1 MAVKTI
7 ECVYFKPSGKWY
19 AEGTVV
25 VKDTDAELIAAAGTG
40 LIYPRDYGRALCKS
54 KRLPGLASGT
64 WSGPFAIKIDGGY
77 QELCQSE
84 KGNDSTNSHYHVRGY
99 CNPRPEFHY

>member
-1 MAVKTI
+1 MADKTI

-40 LIYPRDYGRALCKS
+40 LIYPRDYGRALSKS
-54 KRLPGLASGT
+54 KRLPGLHSGT
-64 WSGPFAIKIDGGY
+64 WSGPFAVRVDGEY
-77 QELCQSE
+77 QELCQAGAGE
-84 KGNDSTNSHYHVRGY
+84 
-99 CNPRPEFHY
+99 